1 MYLHIFKF
9 ITLIYLFALIC
20 ISIDLISNM
29 QVFIYEERSLAVLS
43 LKDASVLSL
52 IKKMDNVTFNNKIA
66 SVVSAYLL
74 VELSS
79 VSLCQIIWFVKFL
92 LFVVSLISLKKS
104 ISYTILNLNLIFL
117 KNVSNELSFYEILHK
132 YCIIFSLTQT

>member
-1 MYLHIFKF
+1 MCCFNLF
-9 ITLIYLFALIC
+9 TLIYIC
-20 ISIDLISNM
+20 INFILNI

-43 LKDASVLSL
+43 LSDASVLSL

-79 VSLCQIIWFVKFL
+79 VSLCQTVCFVKFL
-92 LFVVSLISLKKS
+92 FFVVFLFALKKS
-104 ISYTILNLNLIFL
+104 ISNKILNLNLLLL
-117 KNVSNELSFYEILHK
+117 KNILNELTSYEHMQFL
-132 YCIIFSLTQT
+132 

>member
-1 MYLHIFKF
+1 
-9 ITLIYLFALIC
+9 
-20 ISIDLISNM
+20 M

-43 LKDASVLSL
+43 LSDASVLSL

-79 VSLCQIIWFVKFL
+79 VSLCQTVCFLKFL
-92 LFVVSLISLKKS
+92 LFVVVMFALKKS
-104 ISYTILNLNLIFL
+104 ISNNILNLNLLLL
-117 KNVSNELSFYEILHK
+117 KNILNELTSYEHMQFL
-132 YCIIFSLTQT
+132 

>member
-1 MYLHIFKF
+1 MYFHMFKF
-9 ITLIYLFALIC
+9 VTLIYLFTLIY

-43 LKDASVLSL
+43 LKDASVESL

-79 VSLCQIIWFVKFL
+79 VSFCQ
-92 LFVVSLISLKKS
+92 
-104 ISYTILNLNLIFL
+104 TI
-117 KNVSNELSFYEILHK
+117 
-132 YCIIFSLTQT
+132 

>member
-1 MYLHIFKF
+1 MCCFNLF
-9 ITLIYLFALIC
+9 TLIYIC
-20 ISIDLISNM
+20 NFIINT

-43 LKDASVLSL
+43 LSDASVLSL

-79 VSLCQIIWFVKFL
+79 VSLCPTVCFVKFL
-92 LFVVSLISLKKS
+92 FFVVFLFALKKS
-104 ISYTILNLNLIFL
+104 ISNKILNLNLLLL
-117 KNVSNELSFYEILHK
+117 KNIFNELTSYEH
-132 YCIIFSLTQT
+132 TQFV